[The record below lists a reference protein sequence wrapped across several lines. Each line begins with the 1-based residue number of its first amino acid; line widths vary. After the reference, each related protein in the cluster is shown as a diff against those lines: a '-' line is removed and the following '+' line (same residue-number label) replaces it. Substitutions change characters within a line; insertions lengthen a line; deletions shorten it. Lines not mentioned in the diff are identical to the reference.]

1 MGMDRADEEMEKQTE
16 IKASERWERGRR
28 KRREKRE
35 TQRQLFSQMTRHFG
49 GEQAR
54 GNRKEPLLGLL

>member
-35 TQRQLFSQMTRHFG
+35 TQTVILSDDTSFWR
-49 GEQAR
+49 
-54 GNRKEPLLGLL
+54 